1 MIELIELSR
10 HLPKDA
16 VVSNS
21 TQGKFIPII
30 KLSETLEVDWFDD
43 GLLGAGVE
51 EAVAEFLADA
61 EWGFPCT
68 HGPVLEHRCGK
79 TAVSPQQNA
88 TNDTPA
94 RNACGSKFSKQKV
107 LKSV

>member
-1 MIELIELSR
+1 MIELIALSG

-21 TQGKFIPII
+21 TQII

-43 GLLGAGVE
+43 GVLG
-51 EAVAEFLADA
+51 EAVGEFGEFLADA